1 MSAYTDCLEEATFT
15 QGDPVVYQRP
25 TSIHHWQLRD
35 LISAAD
41 NEQEFY
47 CVHDTCVY
55 SFNTDTKQSKLVTN
69 LGWSANSMTC
79 RAGFLAAGGLHGE
92 LEVRQL
98 STGEA
103 CFKGSVGS
111 TVNNALHIAQ
121 HSSGEVRLFVCC
133 NDNSIKVY
141 ALPSMDAVTV
151 IRCPCPINYAALSPD
166 GQHLVAVGDCNPTLL
181 YQATPTAE
189 PSASPLLCCAMC
201 SALLTVLPT
210 LPLKHASPVDS
221 CRTSSCT
228 AAAAAAAAAATA
240 AAAAAVLE
248 VRQLSTGEA
257 CFKGSVGST
266 VNNALH
272 IAQHSSGEVRL
283 FVCCNDNSIKVY
295 ALPSMDAV
303 TVIRCPCPI
312 NYAALSPDGQHLVA
326 VGDCNPTLL
335 YQATP
340 TGYASSTS
348 FTEASDVGMCCAWNH
363 HGTSFAACAQ
373 DGTVAVWDARS
384 GACASRCL
392 LPSAARCV
400 KWAAP
405 PLDLLAVAEHEA
417 RISLLDARRW
427 GSGQALALGGAVRG
441 AVRGGAGL
449 RSLDVSGIA
458 FSPSGRRLWVGLE
471 PCCVGFSI
479 DSLKRRT
486 FGVADML

>member
-181 YQATPTAE
+181 YQATPT
-189 PSASPLLCCAMC
+189 
-201 SALLTVLPT
+201 
-210 LPLKHASPVDS
+210 
-221 CRTSSCT
+221 
-228 AAAAAAAAAATA
+228 
-240 AAAAAVLE
+240 
-248 VRQLSTGEA
+248 G
-257 CFKGSVGST
+257 
-266 VNNALH
+266 
-272 IAQHSSGEVRL
+272 
-283 FVCCNDNSIKVY
+283 
-295 ALPSMDAV
+295 
-303 TVIRCPCPI
+303 
-312 NYAALSPDGQHLVA
+312 YAA
-326 VGDCNPTLL
+326 
-335 YQATP
+335 
-340 TGYASSTS
+340 STS
-348 FTEASDVGMCCAWNH
+348 FTEASDVGMCCAWSH
-363 HGTSFAACAQ
+363 HGTSLAACAQ